1 MAVAFAIAVGSIA
14 ERVPLLRS
22 ITVVTSQIAFGLT
35 LLCLHLPHFR
45 AVSTVDMVQA
55 YPDFLVISF
64 FFHVVHF

>member
-1 MAVAFAIAVGSIA
+1 MKYRNVYASY
-14 ERVPLLRS
+14 
-22 ITVVTSQIAFGLT
+22 T
-35 LLCLHLPHFR
+35 HFR